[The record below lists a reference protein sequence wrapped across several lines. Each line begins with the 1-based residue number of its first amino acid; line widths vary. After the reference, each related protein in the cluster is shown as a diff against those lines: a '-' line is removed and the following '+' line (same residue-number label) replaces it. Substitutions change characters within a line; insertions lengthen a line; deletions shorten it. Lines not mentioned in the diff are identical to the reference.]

1 MTRAAHVIHKVLKMK
16 NLWKK
21 VVDRMERGMESM
33 SSSLEE
39 RVSELDTERWKESE
53 EDLRDL
59 ER

>member
-1 MTRAAHVIHKVLKMK
+1 MK

-21 VVDRMERGMESM
+21 AVDRMERGRESM

-39 RVSELDTERWKESE
+39 RVSALETERWKESE